1 MDRVA
6 DDLRALRSE
15 MNVGSGELRGEMNA
29 KCAQMRTGM
38 DARFSAIHAR
48 PGGLTGLM
56 VTVLLAMVGGV
67 GGLWRGGAS
76 ECGHW

>member
-6 DDLRALRSE
+6 DALRVLRSE

-38 DARFSAIHAR
+38 DAGFSAIHAR
-48 PGGLTGLM
+48 PGG
-56 VTVLLAMVGGV
+56 
-67 GGLWRGGAS
+67 GLWRGGA
-76 ECGHW
+76 EGVAV